1 MNFQWLKSYM
11 PRSLFGR
18 SLLMILF
25 PVVVLQLVVG
35 FVFIQRHFAQIT
47 TQMASSVAL
56 ELKYAADLLEEMDSV
71 EEARAILI
79 SLERPFNIKLELEL
93 DETVSPEVRF
103 YFYDVSGRALV
114 ASIRN
119 GIERTIAI
127 DLTKSNWTVEVKM
140 QTARGVLYA
149 TVPRSRVSAA
159 NPHQLLIWMLLTAII
174 MTVISALFL
183 RNQVR
188 PIRRLA
194 EASEAFGKGRVVPF
208 QPSGATEVRRA
219 GTSFLA
225 MRGRLERQ
233 IEQRTQMLSSVSHD
247 LRTPLTRLKLS
258 LEMIEQG
265 EETRHMQQDVED
277 MEQMLDVFLSFAR
290 GDTLEDT
297 VTVNPQDLLNKVV
310 ADCRRSGRNVD
321 FDFDNQTPKSSNMTL
336 RSGAVSR
343 AVANLLSNALRYG
356 EHVALSAKLSEKR
369 LQVVIEDSGPGILK
383 SERKSAL
390 KPFVRLDQSRNQ
402 DNSGGVGLGLAIVD
416 DVARSHGGTVQ
427 LSESKKLGGLK
438 VIFTIPR

>member
-71 EEARAILI
+71 EEARAILV

-140 QTARGVLYA
+140 QTARDVLYA

>member
-1 MNFQWLKSYM
+1 
-11 PRSLFGR
+11 
-18 SLLMILF
+18 MILF
-25 PVVVLQLVVG
+25 PVVVLQLVVS
-35 FVFIQRHFAQIT
+35 FVFIQRHYAQVT

-56 ELKYAADLLEEMDSV
+56 ELIYAADLVEEMDSV
-71 EEARAILI
+71 EEARAILY
-79 SLERPFNIKLELEL
+79 SLERPFNIKLELGL
-93 DETVSPEVRF
+93 GDTVAPAVRF
-103 YFYDVSGRALV
+103 YFYDISGRALIT
-114 ASIRN
+114 SMRDK
-119 GIERTIAI
+119 IERAISI
-127 DLTKSNWTVEVKM
+127 DLTKSNRIVEINL
-140 QTARGVLYA
+140 QTIRGVLYA
-149 TVPRSRVSAA
+149 KVPRSRVSAT

-174 MTVISALFL
+174 LTVISALFL

-208 QPSGATEVRRA
+208 QAGGATEVRRA

-258 LEMIEQG
+258 LEMVEEG

-290 GDTLEDT
+290 GDSLEETTLVD
-297 VTVNPQDLLNKVV
+297 PLDMIKKVV
-310 ADCRRSGRNVD
+310 SDCQRSGRTVE
-321 FDFDNQTPKSSNMTL
+321 FEFDNQTPKSRKISL

-343 AVANLLSNALRYG
+343 AISNLLSNALRFG
-356 EHVALSAKLSEKR
+356 EKVVLSTTLSKKHVKII
-369 LQVVIEDSGPGILK
+369 VEDNGPGIPK
-383 SERKSAL
+383 SERENAL

-402 DNSGGVGLGLAIVD
+402 DNSGGVGLGLAIVA

-427 LSESKKLGGLK
+427 LSDSLKLGGLK
-438 VIFTIPR
+438 VTLIIPR

>member
-1 MNFQWLKSYM
+1 MNFLWLKSYM

-25 PVVVLQLVVG
+25 PVVVLQLVVS
-35 FVFIQRHFAQIT
+35 FVFIQRHYAQVT

-56 ELKYAADLLEEMDSV
+56 ELIYAADLVEEMDSV
-71 EEARAILI
+71 EEARAILY
-79 SLERPFNIKLELEL
+79 SLERPFNIKLELGL
-93 DETVSPEVRF
+93 GDTVAPAVRF
-103 YFYDVSGRALV
+103 YFYDISGRALIT
-114 ASIRN
+114 SMRDK
-119 GIERTIAI
+119 IERAISI
-127 DLTKSNWTVEVKM
+127 DLTKSNRIVEINL
-140 QTARGVLYA
+140 QTIRGVLYA
-149 TVPRSRVSAA
+149 KVPRSRVSAT

-174 MTVISALFL
+174 LTVISALFL

-194 EASEAFGKGRVVPF
+194 EASEAFGKGRVVSF
-208 QPSGATEVRRA
+208 QAGGATEVRRA

-258 LEMIEQG
+258 LEMVEEG

-290 GDTLEDT
+290 GDSLEETTLVD
-297 VTVNPQDLLNKVV
+297 PLDMIKKVV
-310 ADCRRSGRNVD
+310 SDCQRSGRTVE
-321 FDFDNQTPKSSNMTL
+321 FEFDNQTPKSRKISL

-343 AVANLLSNALRYG
+343 AISNLLSNALRFG
-356 EHVALSAKLSEKR
+356 EKVVLSTTLSKKHVKII
-369 LQVVIEDSGPGILK
+369 VEDNGPGIPK
-383 SERKSAL
+383 SERENAL

-402 DNSGGVGLGLAIVD
+402 DNSGGVGLGLAIVA

-427 LSESKKLGGLK
+427 LSDSLKLGGLK
-438 VIFTIPR
+438 VTFTIPR